1 MKYKVELAE
10 RTGLNLSKQ
19 TARLDVVGKL
29 QRRQVFTSPRASGK
43 ICNGNVR
50 TTAPVELPHQR
61 AADKTGA
68 ASDQDPFL
76 PPKILI
82 FVDGGHG
89 SDVTRISDVFH
100 LSTLISSSTA
110 GLLFRSPCSMNFNFV
125 LSKQYTNQTD

>member
-10 RTGLNLSKQ
+10 RTRLNLSKQ

-29 QRRQVFTSPRASGK
+29 QRRQVFTSPRASGE
-43 ICNGNVR
+43 IRNDDVR
-50 TTAPVELPHQR
+50 ATAPVELPHQR

-68 ASDQDPFL
+68 AGDQDAFL

-82 FVDGGHG
+82 FVDVGHG

-100 LSTLISSSTA
+100 LSALISSSTV
-110 GLLFRSPCSMNFNFV
+110 GLLFRSPCSMNLNFV